1 MDDRLSH
8 LFVFSDRLAIFFL
21 DDIVGDFSSSFSLSF
36 LLSSPGGDWL
46 LFASTLFPSLRL
58 SFSRLSLLRSSTTV
72 EVLFRSVLSL
82 FPCISFFPGDYL
94 SPAGEPRPTA
104 QARRTI
110 KKHGGGMAD
119 VAGICWRTPLS
130 RRTAASRRTIF

>member
-1 MDDRLSH
+1 MRYLLDDRLSH

-58 SFSRLSLLRSSTTV
+58 SFSLLSLLRSSTPV

-82 FPCISFFPGDYL
+82 FRVFHSFPVNTCHLPGNRGL
-94 SPAGEPRPTA
+94 PPKPAGR
-104 QARRTI
+104 
-110 KKHGGGMAD
+110 
-119 VAGICWRTPLS
+119 
-130 RRTAASRRTIF
+130 